1 MKLNR
6 IYTGIGLCCSLLL
19 VWAFVP
25 KADEPLDKIV
35 ASLQKWADTHPQEK
49 IYLHTDKPYYLVG
62 DTIWFKAY
70 LTTGSKHQLSAIS
83 GAVYV
88 DLINEGDSIAK
99 ELKLPVTSGMAVGNF
114 VLSDSLVREGNYR
127 IRAYTTWMRN
137 AGPEY
142 FYDRT
147 FTIGNS
153 ISNTVFAKIDYIY
166 AKEGANTKIRALLKY
181 TDERGTPFADK
192 QVRYQLKDGYEVLT
206 FGSGKTNAAGEITV
220 NLPNAKPGLLS
231 KTYLMTKISL
241 AGEETIAKTFPIK
254 TASLQT
260 DVQFFPESGN
270 LVNGVKSKVAFKA
283 SGTNGLGVAIGGSVV
298 DNTGAEVAKI
308 EVKHLGMG
316 YFYLTP
322 EAGKTYQAK
331 VSYPDGVTNTVDLP
345 ATSDNGYVLS
355 VAHVVNKDSVLVQVH
370 AGTASLRGGAR
381 TLSLVGQLGGKVYFS
396 ANVPVNKPTTSLYFQ
411 TTGVLTG
418 ILQFTLFSPAG
429 DPLNERITF
438 IESKDNIDLKI
449 TSSKQI
455 YNRREKVD
463 LNIDAKDGNGR
474 PVGGNFSVSVMSET
488 AVPSD
493 ETKENSIFSQL
504 LLSADI
510 KGYIEKPNY
519 YFFNPNNETRAN
531 LDILMLT
538 QGYRRFIWK
547 DVIAN
552 PTTPVAYKPE
562 KLVNDISGTLMGYN
576 KKPIAGGKV
585 ILINNKLGFTRDTVT
600 DADGRFKFGN
610 LLITNGVDFTIQGT
624 TAKNGKHLKTLVD
637 QIKKPNI
644 IANANI
650 GDVNADL
657 LSLIKASVDNN
668 LKQDMEL
675 EKYGIQSQRQL
686 REVRIRA
693 AKKRGFDGGITENQ
707 ADEVFRPDARMPCAT
722 LKECLEEMFKS
733 RVRFDQRESEDC
745 GLIWVPRIAG
755 DKDNCIV
762 MIDKEVILDP
772 CDYQT
777 FILDSTANINKV
789 YMVHESTAL
798 EIMALG
804 PGNLSKIGGKPKPV
818 ISIFTKNGAWRMS
831 DDPSIVYYTP
841 KGYDYTKEFYTP
853 KYDNAKNQPQAA
865 DLRSTVYWNPRI
877 LTRTIG
883 QAKVSYFNSD
893 QTGTYRVTIEG
904 INADG
909 QLARQVY
916 RYRVQ

>member
-1 MKLNR
+1 MKSNR
-6 IYTGIGLCCSLLL
+6 IYTGISVFFSLLL
-19 VWAFVP
+19 LLAFIP

-35 ASLQKWADTHPQEK
+35 TSLQQWFDTHPQEK

-70 LTTGSKHQLSAIS
+70 LTTGSKHQLSALS
-83 GAVYV
+83 GAIYV

-99 ELKLPVTSGMAVGNF
+99 ELKLPVTSGMAVGDF
-114 VLSDSLVREGNYR
+114 VLSDSLIREGNYR
-127 IRAYTTWMRN
+127 IRAYTNWMRN

-142 FYDRT
+142 FYDHI

-153 ISNTVFAKIDYIY
+153 IANTVFAKIDYSY
-166 AKEGANTKIRALLKY
+166 VKDGADTKIRALLKY
-181 TDERGTPFADK
+181 TDERGTPFANK
-192 QVRYQLKDGYEVLT
+192 QVRYQVKDGYQVLT
-206 FGSGKTNAAGEITV
+206 FGGAKTNAAGEITV

-231 KTYLMTKISL
+231 KSYLMTKI
-241 AGEETIAKTFPIK
+241 GIGGDETIAKTFPIK

-270 LVNGVKSKVAFKA
+270 LVNSIKNKVAFKA
-283 SGTNGLGVAIGGSVV
+283 TGTNGLGVVITGGVI
-298 DNTGAEVAKI
+298 DNTGQEVAKI
-308 EVKHLGMG
+308 AVKHLGMG
-316 YFYLTP
+316 FFYLTP
-322 EAGKTYQAK
+322 QAGKTYQAK
-331 VSYPDGVTNTVDLP
+331 VTYLDGVTNTVELP
-345 ATSDNGYVLS
+345 AATDDGYALS
-355 VAHVVNKDSVLVQVH
+355 VNHIKKDSLSVRVQ
-370 AGTASLRGGAR
+370 AGAAALRSGTRA
-381 TLSLVGQLGGKVYFS
+381 LSLIGQSGGKVYF
-396 ANVPVNKPTTSLYFQ
+396 AVNVPVNKPTTSLYFP
-411 TTGVLTG
+411 TTGIPTG
-418 ILQFTLFSPAG
+418 ILQFTLFSSTG

-449 TSSKQI
+449 TSAKQV

-463 LNIDAKDGNGR
+463 LNIDAKDGYGR
-474 PVGGNFSVSVMSET
+474 PVGGNFSVSVMSEA

-493 ETKENSIFSQL
+493 EVKENSIFSQL

-510 KGYIEKPNY
+510 KGYIEKTNY
-519 YFFNPNNETRAN
+519 YFYNPNDETRAN

-538 QGYRRFIWK
+538 QGYRRFVWK

-552 PTTPVAYKPE
+552 PTAANAYKPE

-650 GDVNADL
+650 GDVNADM
-657 LSLIKASVDNN
+657 LSLVKALVDNN

-675 EKYGIQSQRQL
+675 EKYGIPSQRQL
-686 REVRIRA
+686 REVKIRA
-693 AKKRGFDGGITENQ
+693 AKKRGFDAGITENQ
-707 ADEVFRPDARMPCAT
+707 ADEVYRPDAREPCAT

-733 RVRFDQRESEDC
+733 RVRFDQKPGDC
-745 GLIWVPRIAG
+745 GGMIWVPRIAG
-755 DKDNCIV
+755 NKDECIV

-772 CDYQT
+772 CDYQS
-777 FILDSTANINKV
+777 FILDSTANINKI
-789 YMVHESTAL
+789 YMVHESAAL
-798 EIMALG
+798 EVMALG
-804 PGNLSKIGGKPKPV
+804 SGNLSKIGGKPRPV
-818 ISIFTKNGAWRMS
+818 ISIFTKNSGWRM
-831 DDPSIVYYTP
+831 DYDPSIVYYTP
-841 KGYDYTKEFYTP
+841 KGYDYTKEFYSP
-853 KYDNAKNQPQAA
+853 KYDNARNQPQAA
-865 DLRSTVYWNPRI
+865 DLRSTVYWNPRV
-877 LTRTIG
+877 LTRSVG
-883 QAKVSYFNSD
+883 QAKISYFNSD

-916 RYRVQ
+916 RYKVE

>member
-1 MKLNR
+1 MKSNR
-6 IYTGIGLCCSLLL
+6 IYTGISVFFSLLL
-19 VWAFVP
+19 LLAFIP

-35 ASLQKWADTHPQEK
+35 ASLQQWFDTHPQEK

-83 GAVYV
+83 GAMYV

-99 ELKLPVTSGMAVGNF
+99 QLKLPVTSGMAVGNF
-114 VLSDSLVREGNYR
+114 VLSDSLIREGNYR
-127 IRAYTTWMRN
+127 IRAYTNWMRN
-137 AGPEY
+137 AGPAY

-147 FTIGNS
+147 FIIGNS

-166 AKEGANTKIRALLKY
+166 AKEGTNTKIRALLKY

-206 FGSGKTNAAGEITV
+206 FGGAKTNAAGEITV

-231 KTYLMTKISL
+231 KSYLMTKISL
-241 AGEETIAKTFPIK
+241 AGDETIAKTFPIK

-283 SGTNGLGVAIGGSVV
+283 TGTNGLGVAIGGSIV
-298 DNTGAEVAKI
+298 DNTGQEVAKI
-308 EVKHLGMG
+308 EAKHLGMG

-322 EAGKTYQAK
+322 GVGKTYQAK
-331 VSYPDGVTNTVDLP
+331 VTYPDGVTNTLNLP
-345 ATSDNGYVLS
+345 AVTDDGYVLS
-355 VAHVVNKDSVLVQVH
+355 VNHLKKDSLSVRVQ
-370 AGTASLRGGAR
+370 AGAAALRSGTR
-381 TLSLVGQLGGKVYFS
+381 TLSLVGQSGGKVYFS
-396 ANVPVNKPTTSLYFQ
+396 VNVPVNKPTTSLYFP
-411 TTGVLTG
+411 TTGIPTG
-418 ILQFTLFSPAG
+418 ILQFTIFSPAG

-438 IESKDNIDLKI
+438 IENKDNIDLKI
-449 TSSKQI
+449 TSAKQV
-455 YNRREKVD
+455 YHRREKVD
-463 LNIDAKDGNGR
+463 LNIDAKDGYGK
-474 PVGGNFSVSVMSET
+474 PVGGNFSVSVRSET

-493 ETKENSIFSQL
+493 EANENSIFSQL

-519 YFFNPNNETRAN
+519 YFYNPNDETRAN

-538 QGYRRFIWK
+538 QGYRRFVWN
-547 DVIAN
+547 DVITNPIAAN
-552 PTTPVAYKPE
+552 AYKPE

-610 LLITNGVDFTIQGT
+610 LIITDGVDFTIQGT
-624 TAKNGKHLKTLVD
+624 TAHNGKHLKTMVD
-637 QIKKPNI
+637 EIKKPNI

-650 GDVNADL
+650 GDVNADM
-657 LSLIKASVDNN
+657 LSLVKASVDNN
-668 LKQDMEL
+668 LTQDMEL
-675 EKYGIQSQRQL
+675 EKYGIPSQRQL
-686 REVRIRA
+686 REVKIRA
-693 AKKRGFDGGITENQ
+693 AKKRGFNAGITENQ

-722 LKECLEEMFKS
+722 LRECLEEMFKS
-733 RVRFDQRESEDC
+733 RVRFIQEANDDC
-745 GLIWVPRIAG
+745 GLVWRPRNYGANYVVI
-755 DKDNCIV
+755 
-762 MIDKEVILDP
+762 IDGQLIFDP
-772 CDYQT
+772 CDYQA
-777 FILDSTANINKV
+777 FFLDSTANVNKI
-789 YMVHESTAL
+789 YLVHESAAI
-798 EIMALG
+798 EAMAIG
-804 PGNLSKIGGKPKPV
+804 AGNLNRIGGKPQPV
-818 ISIFTKNGAWRMS
+818 MSIFTKNGAFRMS

-841 KGYDYTKEFYTP
+841 KGYDYTKEFYSP

-865 DLRSTVYWNPRI
+865 DLRSTVYWNPRV
-877 LTRTIG
+877 LTRSVG

-916 RYRVQ
+916 RYKVQ

>member
-19 VWAFVP
+19 IWAFAP
-25 KADEPLDKIV
+25 KADPLDKIV
-35 ASLQKWADTHPQEK
+35 TSLQQWFDTHPQEK

-70 LTTGSKHQLSAIS
+70 LTTGNKHQLSAIS

-88 DLINEGDSIAK
+88 DLINEGDSITK
-99 ELKLPVTSGMAVGNF
+99 ELKLPVTTGMAVGNF

-153 ISNTVFAKIDYIY
+153 IANTVFAKIDYIY
-166 AKEGANTKIRALLKY
+166 TKDVTSTKIRALLKY
-181 TDERGTPFADK
+181 TDERGQPFADK

-206 FGSGKTNAAGEITV
+206 FGGGKTNAAGEITV
-220 NLPNAKPGLLS
+220 NLPNAKPGALTKS
-231 KTYLMTKISL
+231 YIMTKIDV
-241 AGEETIAKTFPIK
+241 GGDETIAKTFPIK

-260 DVQFFPESGN
+260 DVQFFAESGN

-283 SGTNGLGVAIGGSVV
+283 TGTNGLGVPISGNIV
-298 DNTGAEVAKI
+298 DNTGQEVAKI

-322 EAGKTYQAK
+322 EAGKTYHAK
-331 VSYPDGVTNTVDLP
+331 VSYPDGLTNAVDLP
-345 ATSDNGYVLS
+345 AATDDGVVLS
-355 VAHVVNKDSVLVQVH
+355 VSHVINKDSVLVQVQ
-370 AGTASLRGGAR
+370 AGVATLRSGAR
-381 TLSLVGQLGGKVYFS
+381 NLSLVGQSGGKVYFS
-396 ANVPVNKPTTSLYFQ
+396 ATVPVNKPTASFYFA
-411 TTGVLTG
+411 TANVPTG

-438 IESKDNIDLKI
+438 IESKDNIDLKV
-449 TSSKQI
+449 TSAKQI

-504 LLSADI
+504 LLSSDI

-519 YFFNPNNETRAN
+519 YFFNPNEETRTN

-538 QGYRRFIWK
+538 QGYRRFVWK

-552 PTTPVAYKPE
+552 PTLANAYKAE

-576 KKPIAGGKV
+576 KKPVAGGKV
-585 ILINNKLGFTRDTVT
+585 ILINNKLGFARDTVT
-600 DADGRFKFGN
+600 DANGRFKFGN
-610 LLITNGVDFTIQGT
+610 LIITNGVDFTVQGT
-624 TAKNGKHLKTLVD
+624 TANNGKRLKTLLD
-637 QIKKPNI
+637 QTKKPNI

-657 LSLIKASVDNN
+657 LSLVKASVDNN
-668 LKQDMEL
+668 LKQDIEL
-675 EKYGIQSQRQL
+675 EKYGIPSQRQL
-686 REVRIRA
+686 REVKIRA
-693 AKKRGFDGGITENQ
+693 ARKRNYGAGIAENQ

-722 LKECLEEMFKS
+722 LKECLDEMFKS
-733 RVRFDQRESEDC
+733 RVWFVQEDNVTC
-745 GLIWVPRIAG
+745 GMIWVPKVRGAKG
-755 DKDNCIV
+755 NYAV
-762 MIDKEVILDP
+762 MIDNELITDP
-772 CDYQT
+772 CEYQN
-777 FILDSTANINKV
+777 FILDSTANINKI
-789 YMVHESTAL
+789 YLVHESPAI
-798 EIMALG
+798 EAMALG
-804 PGNLSKIGGKPKPV
+804 VSNLTRIGGTPV
-818 ISIFTKNGAWRMS
+818 PVMSIFTKNGAWRMS
-831 DDPSIVYYTP
+831 DDPSIVYYAP

-853 KYDNAKNQPQAA
+853 KYDNSKQAQA
-865 DLRSTVYWNPRI
+865 TDLRSTVYWNPRV
-877 LTRTIG
+877 LTRQVG
-883 QAKVSYFNSD
+883 QARVSYFNSD

-904 INADG
+904 INAEG

>member
-6 IYTGIGLCCSLLL
+6 IYTGIGLCCSLFL
-19 VWAFVP
+19 VWGFMP
-25 KADEPLDKIV
+25 KADEPLAKIV
-35 ASLQKWADTHPQEK
+35 TSLQQWFDTHPQEK

-70 LTTGSKHQLSAIS
+70 LTTGSRHQLSAIS
-83 GAVYV
+83 GAMYV

-114 VLSDSLVREGNYR
+114 VLSDSLIREGNYR
-127 IRAYTTWMRN
+127 IRAYTNWMRN
-137 AGPEY
+137 AGPDY

-153 ISNTVFAKIDYIY
+153 IANTVFAKIDYIY

-181 TDERGTPFADK
+181 TDERGQPFADK

-206 FGSGKTNAAGEITV
+206 FGAGKTNAAGEITV
-220 NLPNAKPGLLS
+220 NLPNSKPGLLS
-231 KTYLMTKISL
+231 KTYLMTKI
-241 AGEETIAKTFPIK
+241 GIGGDETIAKTFPIK

-260 DVQFFPESGN
+260 DVQFFPESVN
-270 LVNGVKSKVAFKA
+270 LVNGVNSKIAFKA
-283 SGTNGLGVAIGGSVV
+283 TGTNGLGVAIGGSII
-298 DNTGAEVAKI
+298 DNTGQEVAKI

-322 EAGKTYQAK
+322 QAGKTYQAK
-331 VSYPDGVTNTVDLP
+331 VTYPDGATNIVNLP
-345 ATSDNGYVLS
+345 AATDDGYALS
-355 VAHVVNKDSVLVQVH
+355 INHTVKNDSVLVQVY
-370 AGTASLRGGAR
+370 AGGAALHSGTR
-381 TLSLVGQLGGKVYFS
+381 SLSLVGQSSGKVYFS
-396 ANVPVNKPTTSLYFQ
+396 ANVPLNKASASLYFP
-411 TTGVLTG
+411 TANVPTG

-429 DPLNERITF
+429 DPLNERIIF
-438 IESKDNIDLKI
+438 IENKDNIDLKI
-449 TSSKQI
+449 TSAKKV

-463 LNIDAKDGNGR
+463 LNIEAKDGNGI
-474 PVGGNFSVSVMSET
+474 PVGGNFSVSVMSEA

-493 ETKENSIFSQL
+493 EVKENSIFSQL

-519 YFFNPNNETRAN
+519 YFYNPNDETRAN

-538 QGYRRFIWK
+538 QGYRRFVWK

-552 PTTPVAYKPE
+552 PTAANAYKPE

-585 ILINNKLGFTRDTVT
+585 ILINNKLGFARDTIT
-600 DADGRFKFGN
+600 DANGRFKFGN

-637 QIKKPNI
+637 EIKKPNI

-650 GDVNADL
+650 GDVNADM
-657 LSLIKASVDNN
+657 LSLVKASVDNN

-686 REVRIRA
+686 REVKIRA
-693 AKKRGFDGGITENQ
+693 AKKRGFDAGITENQ
-707 ADEVFRPDARMPCAT
+707 ADEVFRPDARMPCAS

-733 RVRFDQRESEDC
+733 RVRFDQLQSEDC
-745 GLIWVPRIAG
+745 GLIWVPRFAG
-755 DKDNCIV
+755 NKEDCIV

-772 CDYQT
+772 CDYQK
-777 FILDSTANINKV
+777 FILDSTANINKI

-798 EIMALG
+798 EVMAIG
-804 PGNLSKIGGKPKPV
+804 AGNLSKIGGKPRPV

-841 KGYDYTKEFYTP
+841 KGYDYTKEFYSP
-853 KYDNAKNQPQAA
+853 KYDAKNQPQAA
-865 DLRSTVYWNPRI
+865 DLRSTIYWNPRV
-877 LTRTIG
+877 LTRSVG
-883 QAKVSYFNSD
+883 QARVSYFNSD

>member
-6 IYTGIGLCCSLLL
+6 IYIGIGLFFSLLL
-19 VWAFVP
+19 VLAFVP

-35 ASLQKWADTHPQEK
+35 TSLQQWFDTHPQEK

-70 LTTGSKHQLSAIS
+70 LTTGSKHQLSALS
-83 GAVYV
+83 GAMYV

-127 IRAYTTWMRN
+127 IRAYTNWMRN
-137 AGPEY
+137 AGPEF

-153 ISNTVFAKIDYIY
+153 IANTVFAKIDYSY
-166 AKEGANTKIRALLKY
+166 AKNGPDTKIKALLKY

-192 QVRYQLKDGYEVLT
+192 QVRYQLKDGYQVLT
-206 FGSGKTNAAGEITV
+206 FGGAKTNAAGEITV

-231 KTYLMTKISL
+231 KSYLMTKIGL
-241 AGEETIAKTFPIK
+241 GDDETIAKTFPIK

-283 SGTNGLGVAIGGSVV
+283 TGTNGLGVAIGGSIV
-298 DNTGAEVAKI
+298 DNTGQEVAKI

-322 EAGKTYQAK
+322 GAGRTYQAK
-331 VSYPDGVTNTVDLP
+331 IIYPDGVTNNLNLP
-345 ATSDNGYVLS
+345 AASDDGYVLS
-355 VAHVVNKDSVLVQVH
+355 VNHIKKDSVLVRVQ
-370 AGTASLRGGAR
+370 AGAAALRSGAR
-381 TLSLVGQLGGKVYFS
+381 NLSLVGQLGGKVYFS
-396 ANVPVNKPTTSLYFQ
+396 AKVPVNKAASSLYFS
-411 TTGVLTG
+411 TTNVPTG

-429 DPLNERITF
+429 DPLNERIVF

-449 TSSKQI
+449 TSTKQV
-455 YNRREKVD
+455 YNRREKVN
-463 LNIDAKDGNGR
+463 LNIDAKDGYGK
-474 PVGGNFSVSVMSET
+474 PVGGNFSVSVMSEA

-493 ETKENSIFSQL
+493 EVKENSIFSQI

-510 KGYIEKPNY
+510 KGYIERPNY
-519 YFFNPNNETRAN
+519 YFYNPNNETWAN

-538 QGYRRFIWK
+538 QGYRRFVWK

-552 PTTPVAYKPE
+552 PTAANAYKPE

-576 KKPIAGGKV
+576 KKPIAGGKI
-585 ILINNKLGFTRDTVT
+585 ILINNKLSFTRDTVT

-610 LLITNGVDFTIQGT
+610 LLITDGVDFTIQGT

-637 QIKKPNI
+637 QIKKPDI

-650 GDVNADL
+650 GDVNADM

-668 LKQDMEL
+668 LKQDLEL

-686 REVRIRA
+686 REVKIRA
-693 AKKRGFDGGITENQ
+693 AKKRGFNAGITENQ
-707 ADEVFRPDARMPCAT
+707 ADEVFRPDPRMPCAT

-733 RVRFDQRESEDC
+733 RVRFDQMQSDDC
-745 GLIWVPRIAG
+745 GLIWVPRIVG
-755 DKDNCIV
+755 NKDDCVV

-777 FILDSTANINKV
+777 FILDNTANINKI

-798 EIMALG
+798 EVMALG
-804 PGNLSKIGGKPKPV
+804 PGNLSKIGGKPRPV

-831 DDPSIVYYTP
+831 DDPSIVYYIP
-841 KGYDYTKEFYTP
+841 KGYDYTKEFYSP

-865 DLRSTVYWNPRI
+865 DLRSTIYWNPRV
-877 LTRTIG
+877 LTRSVG

-916 RYRVQ
+916 RYKVE